1 MSFNLSFLGR
11 PQGNITCML
20 FDIDVCSFFLFYN
33 HDCTDMQSNPS
44 MFIINTRGKCTFD
57 THNRR
62 TVMLIM
68 YLHMA
73 AQTLVISF
81 VEIGRVQIWIIN
93 LLYVAKYSFS
103 SWISQCFL
111 FTRLLI
117 HFLLESL
124 SILCSHVYWH
134 FGSIFMWVLAYH
146 CFQYTFCVSIC
157 QSFFFPLCVGYS

>member
-1 MSFNLSFLGR
+1 
-11 PQGNITCML
+11 
-20 FDIDVCSFFLFYN
+20 
-33 HDCTDMQSNPS
+33 MQSNPS
-44 MFIINTRGKCTFD
+44 MFIINTRGRCTFD

-124 SILCSHVYWH
+124 SIFCSQVCWH

-157 QSFFFPLCVGYS
+157 QSFFFTLCWLQLASSHFFCLCLIHVRRRQLYLKVLSFKLIWPSL

>member
-1 MSFNLSFLGR
+1 
-11 PQGNITCML
+11 
-20 FDIDVCSFFLFYN
+20 
-33 HDCTDMQSNPS
+33 MQSNPS
-44 MFIINTRGKCTFD
+44 MFIINTRGRCTFD

-62 TVMLIM
+62 TVMLIL

-124 SILCSHVYWH
+124 SIFCSHVCWR

-146 CFQYTFCVSIC
+146 CFQYTFCVQKFIVCLQFLYCLQNLFPQFLPTCHRWIC
-157 QSFFFPLCVGYS
+157 SFCSRHIWYNKM